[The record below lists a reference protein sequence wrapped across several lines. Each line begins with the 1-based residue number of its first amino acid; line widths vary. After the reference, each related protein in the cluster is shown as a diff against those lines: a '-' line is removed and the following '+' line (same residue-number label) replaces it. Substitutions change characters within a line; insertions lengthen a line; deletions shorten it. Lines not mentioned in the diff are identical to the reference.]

1 MAGGVPRYAH
11 NTGGVIFRRWASLQV
26 GNTMGLILNK
36 STSKSTGLTPAELDA
51 VHECLTWGRA
61 PGNNL
66 VLTFFGTVFESFHA
80 ACRKLMGRFKNVLPE
95 GCLRARIRA
104 TKRETLNPKEGCLG
118 DTLGE
123 ESHGMVIVDAGLEL
137 NHVNERLTSHG
148 RWIFKHWISL

>member
-1 MAGGVPRYAH
+1 MCRPHSGLEPASIAGGVPRYAH

-36 STSKSTGLTPAELDA
+36 STGKSTGLTPAELDA
-51 VHECLTWGRA
+51 VHECLSWGRA
-61 PGNNL
+61 RGNNL

-80 ACRKLMGRFKNVLPE
+80 ACRKMMGRFKSVLPE

-104 TKRETLNPKEGCLG
+104 TKRETLHPKEGCLG

-123 ESHGMVIVDAGLEL
+123 ESHGMVIVDAGSEVMPPL
-137 NHVNERLTSHG
+137 
-148 RWIFKHWISL
+148 

>member
-1 MAGGVPRYAH
+1 M
-11 NTGGVIFRRWASLQV
+11 IFRRWASLQV

-36 STSKSTGLTPAELDA
+36 STGKSTGLTPAELDA
-51 VHECLTWGRA
+51 VHECLSWGRA

-80 ACRKLMGRFKNVLPE
+80 ACRKMMGRFKSVLPE

-104 TKRETLNPKEGCLG
+104 TKRETLHPKEGCLG

-148 RWIFKHWISL
+148 RWIFKHWKSL